1 MKYFLKLMIPALSL
15 LCVSN
20 FVLAAG
26 DYNDVPTGDA
36 QFLACKEYAMS
47 KWEGGG
53 EKSPIAGQ
61 SKAEAF
67 CECMWNETPDDF
79 KGSLAKFSETE
90 KGKKTNKTCEK
101 YSNWHE

>member
-1 MKYFLKLMIPALSL
+1 MNYSLKSIVSALSL

-20 FVLAAG
+20 FALAAG

-36 QFLACKEYAMS
+36 QFLACKAYAMD

-67 CECMWNETPDDF
+67 CECMWNETPEDF
-79 KGSLAKFSETE
+79 KGSLAKFADTT
-90 KGKKTNKTCEK
+90 KGAATNKVCEK
-101 YSNWHE
+101 YSNWHD